1 MRTGEPPPTVGD
13 VLSALATGLWTWDSA
28 AGTVTLDAEA
38 ARLMGLPAEPTT
50 LTQAGA
56 RSRLHPVD
64 WNEIVSV
71 VQLAVAEDT
80 LAEVRI
86 RVMDDR
92 GRVIRTIRSRS
103 KPTFDP
109 VRKSFEL
116 IGTIQEVTEPSPQT
130 AARAPSVTGDWRR
143 SREAF
148 LLDAGRALAEARST
162 TEVLRVAAGL
172 AMPGFSP
179 DGLAVFGVEADRL
192 TVIGHHGHNQGDE
205 GPFTHMPLET
215 DYPAAEVVRTGRAV
229 YLSSP
234 EDYKARYPTAWPLAE
249 QFGRQSWAFLPLT
262 VAGRT
267 MGAWMAGFT
276 HPVTFTPDERSV
288 LTTVA
293 RMLAQALS
301 RAGAAETERELTDG
315 LQRTMLPTLGPEIPG
330 MSVAAR
336 YVPTGG
342 GLQVGGDWYD
352 MIALP
357 SGRFALVIGDV
368 QGHDVRAAG
377 LMGQLRIAL
386 RAYASEG
393 HRPDAVL
400 SRASRFLHGIT
411 NTDEDAYADL
421 RFATCLYI
429 EVDPVSGVLDIAR
442 AGHPDPV
449 VRMAD
454 GTVLV
459 RPTPGGLPLGID
471 PDADYPTTRLVL
483 EPGETMLLCT
493 DGLIETGGH
502 DLDTGWRRIR
512 TILESFDARPY
523 EGEGEDEGEDEG
535 DGGPEAGRVGAERLI
550 AERLSTER
558 LSTDRLSTEGREV
571 GGLDDGGLIVEGRY
585 GDGRSS
591 GGQGADGRGALGQ
604 GAGGRG
610 VDDRGVDGRGALGRG
625 VDGLRRGGHRTGGD
639 EARGPEPVRVETSHL
654 EPGTPAAGAPE
665 PAALTP
671 HRPEPSGATPS
682 QPERA
687 APTPTPQVA
696 GDPTPGHPE
705 HDDRIPAHPEP
716 TGLAPRRPQSAPLV
730 SARLEAV
737 GLAPGRLEALA
748 DALVQGVHGPS
759 SHHTPGPLADRRED
773 DIAMLLLCRESE
785 GCGCGDTTAVRP
797 PVRRTALT
805 IAQAEPERIA
815 GARQQVRELLHDW
828 NCGDQVD
835 SAVLLVSEMLTN
847 VLVHTD
853 ADALLVAEMT
863 GDGGKRRMRIEVTD
877 ASDDLPHKRHPGE
890 LASSGRGLV
899 LMDMLA
905 DAWGVD
911 PRGEGK
917 SIWFELYET
926 APPDG
931 AGANGGSTR

>member
-1 MRTGEPPPTVGD
+1 MRTGEPPPTVED

-28 AGTVTLDAEA
+28 AGTVTVDAEA
-38 ARLMGLPAEPTT
+38 ARLLGLPPEPTT

-86 RVMDDR
+86 RIMDEQ
-92 GRVIRTIRSRS
+92 GRVIRTVRSRS
-103 KPTFDP
+103 KPTLDP
-109 VRKSFEL
+109 VRRSVEL

-130 AARAPSVTGDWRR
+130 AARAPGAVTGDWRR

-162 TEVLRVAAGL
+162 EEVLRVAAGL

-179 DGLAVFGVEADRL
+179 DGLAVFGVEGDRL
-192 TVIGHHGHNQGDE
+192 TVIGHHGHNHGDE

-234 EDYKARYPTAWPLAE
+234 EDYKSRYPTAWPLAE
-249 QFGRQSWAFLPLT
+249 QFNRRSWAFLPLI

-276 HPVTFTPDERSV
+276 YPVTFTPDERSV

-393 HRPDAVL
+393 HPPDAVL
-400 SRASRFLHGIT
+400 SRASRFLHGVT
-411 NTDEDAYADL
+411 ADTSGDTFTDL
-421 RFATCLYI
+421 RFATCLYV
-429 EVDPVSGVLDIAR
+429 EVDPVTGVLDIAR
-442 AGHPDPV
+442 AGHPDPAI
-449 VRMAD
+449 RMAD

-512 TILESFDARPY
+512 TILESFDTDAGATADTSPVADPVPAADPDPVRRAAD
-523 EGEGEDEGEDEG
+523 GNAVGG
-535 DGGPEAGRVGAERLI
+535 DGAG
-550 AERLSTER
+550 
-558 LSTDRLSTEGREV
+558 
-571 GGLDDGGLIVEGRY
+571 
-585 GDGRSS
+585 S
-591 GGQGADGRGALGQ
+591 GGPGEQGESLGGAGELGARSASTAAEPVAAAVEPVAAAVEPVAVADDPVAVADDPVAMAAASASLGADSA
-604 GAGGRG
+604 
-610 VDDRGVDGRGALGRG
+610 
-625 VDGLRRGGHRTGGD
+625 
-639 EARGPEPVRVETSHL
+639 
-654 EPGTPAAGAPE
+654 
-665 PAALTP
+665 
-671 HRPEPSGATPS
+671 PSGAG
-682 QPERA
+682 
-687 APTPTPQVA
+687 PTSIA
-696 GDPTPGHPE
+696 LPGALP
-705 HDDRIPAHPEP
+705 
-716 TGLAPRRPQSAPLV
+716 V
-730 SARLEAV
+730 V
-737 GLAPGRLEALA
+737 NGLAPGRLEALA

-773 DIAMLLLCRESE
+773 DIAMLLLSREAE
-785 GCGCGDTTAVRP
+785 GSGRGDTVGVRP

-805 IAQAEPERIA
+805 VAQAEPERIA

-828 NCGDQVD
+828 TCPDQVD

-853 ADALLVAEMT
+853 ADALLVVEMT
-863 GDGGKRRMRIEVTD
+863 GGGGKRRMRIEVTD
-877 ASDDLPHKRHPGE
+877 ASDDLPHKRRPGE

-899 LMDMLA
+899 LMDVLA

-911 PRGEGK
+911 PRGDGK
-917 SIWFELYET
+917 SIWFELHEPSEPAGPPGGT
-926 APPDG
+926 AG
-931 AGANGGSTR
+931 